1 MSCRL
6 LIIGPDLTIHG
17 IGGVTI
23 HVQRLKD
30 SLEKNKFGYEFKDYK
45 CTKLWTL
52 TREISKSK
60 IVHFHISNP
69 IYQFVLVCCSK
80 LMGKKI
86 LMTVHGSYGRFGAV
100 KNWMVRS
107 AIRMATVP
115 IVINEMSYQKCKI
128 FNKQTRLIPAFIP
141 PQKEERL
148 QAEIVNLVN
157 RLHDEGKKIVSTNAY
172 NISFDKNGNDT
183 YGIGFLLDYFKQ
195 SDNMALVVSDPSGN
209 YHKQYADLQSSSV
222 FFIDYSHPYFELLKH
237 VDYFVRNTSTD
248 GDALS
253 VKEALY
259 LGVPTLCSDVV
270 DRPKGV
276 STFKYSDS
284 VSFEKCLLTSNKA
297 EVEIEDGAEKLL
309 KLYKELEK
317 QSNI

>member
-1 MSCRL
+1 MKKSL
-6 LIIGPDLTIHG
+6 LIIGPDLAIHG

-23 HVQRLKD
+23 HVQRLRD
-30 SLEKNKFGYEFKDYK
+30 SLEKNNFDYEFKDYK
-45 CTKLWTL
+45 STKLWSL
-52 TREISKSK
+52 IKEISKFR

-80 LMGKKI
+80 LMGKKL
-86 LMTVHGSYGRFGAV
+86 LMTVHGNYGRFGAV
-100 KNWMVRS
+100 KNWMVRNV
-107 AIRMATVP
+107 IRMATVP
-115 IVINEMSYQKCKI
+115 IVINEISYKKCKN
-128 FNKQTRLIPAFIP
+128 FNKRIRLIPAFIP

-148 QAEIVNLVN
+148 QADIIKLLI
-157 RLHDEGKKIVSTNAY
+157 RQHDEGKKIVSTNAY

-183 YGIGFLLDYFKQ
+183 YGIGFLVDYFKE
-195 SDNMALVVSDPSGN
+195 SDNMALIVSDPSGN
-209 YHKQYADLQSSSV
+209 YHKQYVDLQSSSV
-222 FFIDYSHPYFELLKH
+222 FFIDYPHPYFELLKH

-284 VSFEKCLLTSNKA
+284 VSFKKCLLTSKKA
-297 EVEIEDGAEKLL
+297 DVEIVDGAKELME
-309 KLYKELEK
+309 LYKEIEETM
-317 QSNI
+317 